1 MGVFALRKP
10 RSRRRQRA
18 RQPIGRIVLFL
29 LLVVVPIAGAATYF
43 FGFAADRFESK
54 SVFVVRT
61 PEQAGIGSLANS
73 GREMSDAFSQAQ
85 LPPAS
90 DDASAVKEFILSRD
104 AMRLAAGQLDL
115 RHMLAGPAD
124 DLLWHFPALFGGD
137 SDEALYR
144 TYLQHVDVHYNFNT
158 GIGPLS
164 VQGFSPSDAQRL
176 ATVLLNL
183 AEDLVNRLNERG
195 QQDATVRLP
204 KTWPKP
210 VSSAAGDRSH
220 DGLQGPRKGRGPH
233 WLRERALKGT
243 GDLAGPTDRHQRPG
257 RCHPHNGTA

>member
-1 MGVFALRKP
+1 MNDLSPSDADMFAVLEPVADGRLRP
-10 RSRRRQRA
+10 PQTRSRRRQRA

-43 FGFAADRFESK
+43 FGFAADRFESE

-158 GIGPLS
+158 GISTSKCPGL
-164 VQGFSPSDAQRL
+164 FA
-176 ATVLLNL
+176 
-183 AEDLVNRLNERG
+183 
-195 QQDATVRLP
+195 VRR
-204 KTWPKP
+204 
-210 VSSAAGDRSH
+210 AASRH
-220 DGLQGPRKGRGPH
+220 
-233 WLRERALKGT
+233 RAVE
-243 GDLAGPTDRHQRPG
+243 PG
-257 RCHPHNGTA
+257 